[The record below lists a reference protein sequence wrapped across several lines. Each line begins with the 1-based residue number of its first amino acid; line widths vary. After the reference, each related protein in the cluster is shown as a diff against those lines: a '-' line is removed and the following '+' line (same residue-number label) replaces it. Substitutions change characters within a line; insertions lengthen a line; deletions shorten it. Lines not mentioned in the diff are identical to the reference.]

1 MALTE
6 SNEHPEKKS
15 SDGHKGAEKKEKLLS
30 KVIIR
35 RLPPHMDQ
43 ETFLNQISPVPTYD
57 YLYMVKGD
65 ASLGENSFSRA
76 YINFT
81 NPNDIYVFKEKFDN
95 YVFLDSAGHEY
106 PAVVEFAAFQK
117 IPKRRNKV
125 RVDPKVATIESD
137 PYYLE
142 FVEMINKPPEQDEKP
157 EYSYQ
162 ITTENKNE
170 TITPLL
176 EYVKNKRAEKMRIRE
191 ERREERKR
199 KEFERKKF
207 REDERKKRYDEKS
220 PVKSSKSQYT
230 KVISPKEKNVDKD
243 VEKPDAEE
251 ADKTKLADD
260 KTPEKEDSEKYEKPP
275 TSYYKGRDKKYD
287 DRKKDVKNKYTPK
300 KEYVDKR
307 EYKNRRE
314 DYKERDYRP
323 KYDDYKKD
331 DLKVYQK
338 KVKKYSE
345 KREERKMEAQKAEQK
360 KLEQQQQASSK
371 TDEGPKTSSD
381 DKLKENLCKK
391 DDDKSP
397 VNKESICVEETSAKS
412 SDKQSKIKDLETQ
425 SQRRIRNKDRPTI
438 AIYRPGMLS
447 KRKQVDGETDSKEG
461 KKE

>member
-1 MALTE
+1 MALPDT
-6 SNEHPEKKS
+6 SEHSDKKS
-15 SDGHKGAEKKEKLLS
+15 ADAHKGADKKEKLLT

-35 RLPPHMDQ
+35 RLPPNMDQ

-81 NPNDIYVFKEKFDN
+81 NPTDIYDFKEKFDN
-95 YVFLDSAGHEY
+95 YVFLDNAGHEY

-125 RVDPKVATIESD
+125 RVDPKVGTIETD
-137 PYYLE
+137 PCYLE

-170 TITPLL
+170 SMTPLL
-176 EYVKNKRAEKMRIRE
+176 EYVKNKRVEKMRIRE

-207 REDERKKRYDEKS
+207 REDERKKRYEEKS
-220 PVKSSKSQYT
+220 PVKNNKSQYT
-230 KVISPKEKNVDKD
+230 KVSPKEKNAEKD
-243 VEKPDAEE
+243 
-251 ADKTKLADD
+251 ADKLETEES
-260 KTPEKEDSEKYEKPP
+260 KTTEENPEKGEKYEKAPPP
-275 TSYYKGRDKKYD
+275 TYYKNREKKYD
-287 DRKKDVKNKYTPK
+287 DRKKDPKSKYTPK
-300 KEYVDKR
+300 KDYTDKR
-307 EYKNRRE
+307 EYKSRRE
-314 DYKERDYRP
+314 DYKERDYRS

-331 DLKVYQK
+331 DSKIYQK

-345 KREERKMEAQKAEQK
+345 KREERKIEAQKAEQK
-360 KLEQQQQASSK
+360 KLEQQHETSTK
-371 TDEGPKTSSD
+371 TEAGSPKFTHTE
-381 DKLKENLCKK
+381 DKKENISKK
-391 DDDKSP
+391 DEDKSP
-397 VNKESICVEETSAKS
+397 KESTGEREKQTKTKD
-412 SDKQSKIKDLETQ
+412 SDAQ

-447 KRKQVDGETDSKEG
+447 KRKQVDGETENKDG